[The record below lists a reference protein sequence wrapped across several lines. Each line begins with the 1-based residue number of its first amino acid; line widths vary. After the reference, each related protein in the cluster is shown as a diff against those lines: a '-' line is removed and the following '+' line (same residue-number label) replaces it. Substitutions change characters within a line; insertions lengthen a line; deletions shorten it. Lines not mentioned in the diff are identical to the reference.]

1 MARSGPTTKD
11 TSTVPLGL
19 AQIRVGDSASN
30 IATATAVLLA
40 AASIGAL
47 ANTKF
52 TGNVDYWKLESGF
65 PLLEDLSL
73 PIRESASLECAFK
86 ELTPYNLALARGIDP
101 AAAQSATVT
110 LLDSVTVGGGIGAG
124 IVIAVDDTGGV
135 VSDTWVVTF
144 DDATHYTVYGLETGV
159 LCAGTLIGG
168 ACAPDNGGHPYF
180 TIPIDHFDA
189 SWLADETYTFK
200 TQAYVADGGYS
211 SAHSGTINLGNLAA
225 PAFVRMEAVYT
236 YPNQTNHM
244 YVIFPRAN
252 VTSSTEI
259 DWAAEDTIASPL
271 VFEGKRADSETSG
284 GDVAWDNAPI
294 GIIIFD

>member
-1 MARSGPTTKD
+1 MARSGPVTKD

-65 PLLEDLSL
+65 PLLEDISL
-73 PIRESASLECAFK
+73 PIREAASLECAFK
-86 ELTPYNLALARGIDP
+86 ELTPYNMALARGIDP
-101 AAAQSATVT
+101 AAAQSAFVT
-110 LLDSVTVGGGIGAG
+110 LLGDVTVGGGTSG
-124 IVIAVDDTGGV
+124 VIAVTDNAGP

-144 DDATHYTVYGLETGV
+144 DDATHFTVHGIATGV
-159 LCAGTLIGG
+159 LCSGTLITA
-168 ACAPDNGGHPYF
+168 ACEPDNGGSPYF
-180 TIPIDHFDA
+180 SIPADFFDA
-189 SWLADETYTFK
+189 NWLTDESFSFK
-200 TQAYVADGGYS
+200 TTAYVADGGYS
-211 SAHSGTINLGNLAA
+211 SPHSGSINLGNLAA
-225 PAFVRMEAVYT
+225 PEYIRMEAVYT
-236 YPNQTNHM
+236 YPNQINHM

-252 VTSSTEI
+252 VTSSAEL
-259 DWAAEDTIASPL
+259 DLAVEDTIASPL
-271 VFEGKRADSETSG
+271 TFEGKRADDEVVG
-284 GDVAWDNAPI
+284 GNAAWNSAPI

>member
-1 MARSGPTTKD
+1 MARSGPTVKN

-30 IATATAVLLA
+30 IVTATAVLLA

-52 TGNVDYWKLESGF
+52 VGNVDYWKLESGF

-73 PIRESASLECAFK
+73 PIREAASLECAFK

-101 AAAQSATVT
+101 AAAQAATVAFV
-110 LLDSVTVGGGIGAG
+110 DKVTVGGGNAG
-124 IVIAVDDTGGV
+124 DIAVTDTAGP
-135 VSDTWVVTF
+135 VSDTWIVTF
-144 DDATHYTVYGLETGV
+144 DDATHYTVFGIDTGV
-159 LCAGTLIGG
+159 LCAGTLIG
-168 ACAPDNGGHPYF
+168 AQCIPDNGGNPYF
-180 TIPIDHFDA
+180 DIPINFFDA
-189 SWLADETYTFK
+189 NWLADETYVFK
-200 TQAYVADGGYS
+200 TTAYVADGGYS
-211 SAHSGTINLGNLAA
+211 SAHSGSIKLGNLRA
-225 PAFVRMEAVYT
+225 PDFVRMEAVYT

-259 DWAAEDTIASPL
+259 DWAAEDTIASPII
-271 VFEGKRADSETSG
+271 FEGKRSDSETVG
-284 GDVAWDNAPI
+284 GNAAWDLQPI
-294 GIIIFD
+294 GVIIFD

>member
-19 AQIRVGDSASN
+19 AQIRVGNSATN
-30 IATATAVLLA
+30 IATATAVLAA

-73 PIRESASLECAFK
+73 PIREAASLECAFK

-101 AAAQSATVT
+101 SAAQSAAQSFVDKVT
-110 LLDSVTVGGGIGAG
+110 AAGGNVG
-124 IVIAVDDTGGV
+124 VIAVDDLGGV
-135 VSDTWVVTF
+135 VSDTWIVTF
-144 DDATHYTVYGLETGV
+144 DDATHYTVYGIDTGV
-159 LCAGTLIGG
+159 LCSGTLITA
-168 ACAPDNGGHPYF
+168 ACEPDNGGQKYF
-180 TIPIDHFDA
+180 SIPIDFFDA
-189 SWLADETYTFK
+189 NWVADETYVFK
-200 TQAYVADGGYS
+200 TTAYVADGGYS
-211 SAHSGTINLGNLAA
+211 SAHSGTIKLGNLRA
-225 PAFVRMEAVYT
+225 PEFVRMEAVYT

-252 VTSSTEI
+252 VTSSAEI

-271 VFEGKRADSETSG
+271 TFEGKRADEDTVG
-284 GDVAWDNAPI
+284 GNAAWNDMPI
-294 GIIIFD
+294 GVVLFD